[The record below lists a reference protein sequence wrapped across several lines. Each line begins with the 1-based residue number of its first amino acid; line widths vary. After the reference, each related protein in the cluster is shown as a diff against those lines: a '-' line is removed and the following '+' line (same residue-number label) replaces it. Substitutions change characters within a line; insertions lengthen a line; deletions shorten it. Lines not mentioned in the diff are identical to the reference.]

1 MYNVSQSLPVLLYV
15 QLLNTDFPILFMRE
29 LFKLNELNQTRYIY

>member
-15 QLLNTDFPILFMRE
+15 QLLNTDFFY
-29 LFKLNELNQTRYIY
+29 FIYAGTVQVKWTQSH